1 MLCSR
6 SGNNYHQPSMNC
18 DIPDNTPRRAD
29 PPETVQCRRCGYV
42 YTVSLY
48 PLRAQC
54 AMSELEDF
62 LASVE
67 PPPSEGLG
75 DLVEK
80 VIQVVTFGMIKKA
93 PGCGCDARKKWLN
106 NLWPKKRGQ

>member
-1 MLCSR
+1 
-6 SGNNYHQPSMNC
+6 MNC
-18 DIPDNTPRRAD
+18 DIPDNTPRRVD
-29 PPETVQCRRCGYV
+29 TPETVQCRRCGYV

-54 AMSELEDF
+54 SMSELDDF

-67 PPPSEGLG
+67 PQASVGLG

-80 VIQVVTFGMIKKA
+80 VIQVVTFGTIKKA
-93 PGCGCDARKKWLN
+93 PGCGCEERKNWLN
-106 NLWPKKRGQ
+106 KFWSWKSRQ